1 MEGRF
6 VTLFNA
12 LPAAGFRSPFTKY
25 LVYYDGPVAEADL
38 CGQGASDATG
48 FGLAAMYVQACS
60 GAPVSVV
67 AAHELL
73 HTLGAVPRGAPNR
86 CPDPNGAHTCD
97 SMADLMHPFLDTSP
111 LDAKLLD
118 PGRDDY
124 YGHSGTFTDS
134 QDSPWLVQLDRQQ
147 PFTTTISGSRWSDGR
162 RARPRL
168 RADLHDHVERVDA
181 SHPES
186 CSPSRVEARSLGRRV
201 HRRLDLRCHGRPPA
215 SRCRRSSLLSVFR
228 LSVAVSGRGAVRS
241 SRAGITCRPR
251 CSAAFPSFA
260 PVGLDR
266 DAGEGLA
273 VPLLERRVPRNET
286 HVHGPDDC
294 CDERS
299 SCLFTRVVPRLT
311 SSRRSGSVL
320 RVEAKHDVLVVG
332 AGCAGMRAAIEAF
345 DAGADVAMISKIH
358 PVRSHSGAAEGGINA
373 ALGNASEDDPEKH
386 AFDTVKGS
394 DYLGDQDAIEIL
406 CQEAPDDVY
415 QLEHWGAV
423 FSRTPDG
430 RIAQRPFGAAG
441 EPRTAYAADIT
452 GHVLIHVLYE
462 QVMKRDIKTYEE
474 FFAWKLVIDEDRCQG
489 VISWDLLDGGLKS
502 IGAKTVILATGG
514 AGRLYT
520 GTTNAYAC
528 TGDGMTMALRA
539 GVALK
544 DMEMMQFHP
553 TTLAPTGVLITEGC
567 RGEGAYLLNA
577 QSERFLI
584 RYAPNAMELASR
596 DVISR
601 AEQTEIDEGRG
612 IDGNVMLDL
621 RHLGAERIL
630 ERLHG
635 TRELSMTFA
644 GVDPIF
650 EPIPVRPGAHYHMG
664 GVDTDV
670 WGRTS
675 LEGLYAAGEV
685 ACVSVHGANR
695 LGGNALMETITYGKR
710 AGAHAADWALSNTTI
725 TVPPSVEEDAE
736 RELKTLL
743 DRTDGERPWQI
754 RDELA
759 ETMHVNFGVFRREE
773 QMLAQGDLVQKL
785 RERYERV
792 VVEDKGDVFNTDLT
806 QALELGFLLELAECM
821 IVSGLARKES
831 RGAHARPYD
840 YPDRDDESYL
850 KHTLVTWEDDA
861 PKLDWKPVTMTK
873 WEPEERK
880 Y

>member
-1 MEGRF
+1 
-6 VTLFNA
+6 
-12 LPAAGFRSPFTKY
+12 
-25 LVYYDGPVAEADL
+25 
-38 CGQGASDATG
+38 
-48 FGLAAMYVQACS
+48 
-60 GAPVSVV
+60 
-67 AAHELL
+67 
-73 HTLGAVPRGAPNR
+73 
-86 CPDPNGAHTCD
+86 
-97 SMADLMHPFLDTSP
+97 
-111 LDAKLLD
+111 
-118 PGRDDY
+118 
-124 YGHSGTFTDS
+124 
-134 QDSPWLVQLDRQQ
+134 
-147 PFTTTISGSRWSDGR
+147 
-162 RARPRL
+162 
-168 RADLHDHVERVDA
+168 VD
-181 SHPES
+181 
-186 CSPSRVEARSLGRRV
+186 
-201 HRRLDLRCHGRPPA
+201 
-215 SRCRRSSLLSVFR
+215 
-228 LSVAVSGRGAVRS
+228 
-241 SRAGITCRPR
+241 
-251 CSAAFPSFA
+251 
-260 PVGLDR
+260 
-266 DAGEGLA
+266 
-273 VPLLERRVPRNET
+273 
-286 HVHGPDDC
+286 
-294 CDERS
+294 
-299 SCLFTRVVPRLT
+299 
-311 SSRRSGSVL
+311 
-320 RVEAKHDVLVVG
+320 AKHDVVVVG

-345 DAGADVAMISKIH
+345 DAGADVAMLSKIH

-406 CQEAPDDVY
+406 CAEAPDDVY

-462 QVMKRDIKTYEE
+462 QVLKRDIPTYEE
-474 FFAWKLVIDEDRCQG
+474 YFAWKLVVDDERCQG
-489 VISWDLLDGGLKS
+489 VIAWDLLHGGLRS

-528 TGDGMTMALRA
+528 TGDGMALALRA
-539 GVALK
+539 GIALK

-567 RGEGAYLLNA
+567 RGEGAYLLNSKA
-577 QSERFLI
+577 ERFLV

-612 IDGNVMLDL
+612 LDGNVLLDL
-621 RHLGAERIL
+621 RHLGPEKIL

-644 GVDPIF
+644 GVDPIY

-670 WGRTS
+670 WGLTS
-675 LEGLYAAGEV
+675 LEGLYAAGEA

-710 AGAHAADWALSNTTI
+710 VGRHAADWALANTTVE
-725 TVPPSVEEDAE
+725 VPESLAADAE
-736 RELKTLL
+736 RELATLL

-754 RDELA
+754 REELA
-759 ETMHVNFGVFRREE
+759 ETMHENFGVFRREE
-773 QMLAQGDLVQKL
+773 QMLEQGKIVRSL

-792 VVEDKGDVFNTDLT
+792 VVEDKGDVFNSDLT

-821 IVSGLARKES
+821 VVAGLARKES

-840 YPDRDDESYL
+840 YPDRDDENYL
-850 KHTLVTWEDDA
+850 RHTLVTWKDGA
-861 PKLDWKPVTMTK
+861 PDLEWKPVTMTK
-873 WEPEERK
+873 WQPEERK